1 MTNDRSP
8 ECYVGTHARQAA
20 TILHHFCAADVSK
33 VPNVTIARPMMTTC
47 VQTKWPDP
55 VLFPLLK
62 THTHTEKT
70 SQSSHWK
77 DISQIFRNRRGR
89 RSNQINCHSTSG
101 APVSQWNLVTHLTQK
116 PSGHNNIVNNMIRFE
131 HDLNMIYHDFL
142 QRELN
147 MIWTWFEYDMMIS
160 LYMIWIYMIYH
171 DFFQRELNMISWYP
185 STRSDINISSSDSSP
200 LSTADH

>member
-101 APVSQWNLVTHLTQK
+101 APISQWNLVTHLTQK
-116 PSGHNNIVNNMIRFE
+116 QYDLMIFLNMIKIMNYDWDLNVIWSFSMILIWF
-131 HDLNMIYHDFL
+131 DLNMI
-142 QRELN
+142 
-147 MIWTWFEYDMMIS
+147 
-160 LYMIWIYMIYH
+160 
-171 DFFQRELNMISWYP
+171 
-185 STRSDINISSSDSSP
+185 
-200 LSTADH
+200 

>member
-33 VPNVTIARPMMTTC
+33 VPNVTVARPMMTTC

-55 VLFPLLK
+55 VLSPWLK
-62 THTHTEKT
+62 THTLKRHFAHTHTPFFSLIAKHT
-70 SQSSHWK
+70 QSSHWK
-77 DISQIFRNRRGR
+77 DISQIFRNRRSR

-116 PSGHNNIVNNMIRFE
+116 PQYDLIWTWFE
-131 HDLNMIYHDFL
+131 YHDFL

-147 MIWTWFEYDMMIS
+147 MI
-160 LYMIWIYMIYH
+160 
-171 DFFQRELNMISWYP
+171 
-185 STRSDINISSSDSSP
+185 
-200 LSTADH
+200 